1 MRTKLDIGW
10 GIRNGVCM
18 CSIVISRRRVGLI
31 YLKFRTRLKIF
42 FLFLLKIFLRIV
54 SRFKFILFT
63 YVFVPYLNFLLLFLV
78 RLSRNIRP
86 IVFKSF
92 LWRPHVDQI
101 LKHFGMSGSR
111 KVIGK
116 NTISFIIGSN
126 TLESIESPVSPI
138 NVRLF

>member
-1 MRTKLDIGW
+1 MRTKLDIDW
-10 GIRNGVCM
+10 SIRNGVHM
-18 CSIVISRRRVGLI
+18 CSIVMVGRKVRLFH
-31 YLKFRTRLKIF
+31 LNFRTRIKILL
-42 FLFLLKIFLRIV
+42 LFLLKIFLRII
-54 SRFKFILFT
+54 SRLKFLLFT
-63 YVFVPYLNFLLLFLV
+63 YVFVSYLNFLLLFLV

-126 TLESIESPVSPI
+126 TFESIESPVSPI